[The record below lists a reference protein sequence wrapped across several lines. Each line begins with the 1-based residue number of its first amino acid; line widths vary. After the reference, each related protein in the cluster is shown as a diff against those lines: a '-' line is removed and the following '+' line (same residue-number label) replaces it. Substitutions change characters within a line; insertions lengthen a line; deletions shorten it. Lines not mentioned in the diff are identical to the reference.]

1 MKQLKLGTI
10 NLSRKKHMGEFTE
23 KQYIIRR
30 YEKDGIHS
38 KERYEDTAAD
48 EKNWKSM
55 ISDNFLYLT
64 HYN

>member
-1 MKQLKLGTI
+1 
-10 NLSRKKHMGEFTE
+10 MGEFTE

-48 EKNWKSM
+48 EQNWKSM